1 MWRSCLLLAVL
12 ENPQGSLAYTE
23 MGDAGASITQTS
35 IIHSP
40 GVFEKSDETKKKLD
54 SRNINRD
61 LNSAMRTALAY
72 ASKASSHPRAAWLW
86 WGAVEKGLRNK
97 YFTDWK
103 MGDGETN
110 QFPSNSSTSW
120 PKAILSLLETYMDSE
135 EQGLSMKPKLSHPM
149 EKNTSEM
156 FLLSY
161 PLSFQPV
168 CRSLA
173 FLGPLNSAERPA
185 IVLSNSASSLAK
197 ALLCPQHLPF
207 GIYTATRN
215 ILPSLFPGPS

>member
-1 MWRSCLLLAVL
+1 
-12 ENPQGSLAYTE
+12 
-23 MGDAGASITQTS
+23 
-35 IIHSP
+35 
-40 GVFEKSDETKKKLD
+40 
-54 SRNINRD
+54 
-61 LNSAMRTALAY
+61 
-72 ASKASSHPRAAWLW
+72 
-86 WGAVEKGLRNK
+86 
-97 YFTDWK
+97 
-103 MGDGETN
+103 
-110 QFPSNSSTSW
+110 
-120 PKAILSLLETYMDSE
+120 MDSE